1 MFICLIADNA
11 KKEGFGKN
19 NIVDYLKHQKHL
31 RHVEAA
37 EAALAEAMKEGGGE
51 LFLSNIVLHGPPGA
65 GKSSLKRIIIGQP
78 PLPKH
83 EQNATNILEKSV
95 RAVCI
100 DRVTASTTA
109 SGLFEVVDNEQII
122 ERLAGEVEALR
133 EGKVDKPISSLPSQ
147 CSFVDTPRP
156 VPIAEIPSISVSS
169 VNPATSEGEVP
180 SKDIPSVLT
189 SAEESIKK
197 KLVDAKTSSKMFN
210 SHWHHYVD
218 SGGQPQFLDVLPLL
232 YRSPSHFILVM
243 RMTEGL
249 DDRPKVRFYNQGDD
263 VYELPDHLVLTNRE
277 MIVRTCQIAQSIAK
291 ATNGKFVP
299 RVFVIGTH
307 KDKLGFLSRFWYR
320 CIEKLNEELA
330 PIYELYSDVMICKSP
345 EEFIFSI
352 NAMSKGKERQQYT
365 EEIQQHIQS
374 ATEDCGKA
382 VHVPLKWLTLHLEI
396 DKGEGV
402 VRMSECYEVG
412 RKLGM
417 REDRVHLALE
427 FLNQAA
433 LILYYP
439 KDVPDLVLTKMDPFT
454 VRLSR
459 LIKASFIP
467 PDNGPAKESIELRKK
482 GVFKKGFLKR
492 VFKGIE
498 DHLISD
504 EDFLKLLESL
514 KVAVHIGGDEY
525 FLPSA
530 LSLEPPTEGS
540 YFKNGPIPLA
550 LLWGDL
556 ILPHGFFLTVAVEL
570 LQKSRSR
577 DSYEFELRTDKP
589 QWRGEIQVSEVEGKI
604 PGVMKLGDMKRWIQV
619 SYSSASPFCPLVHQ
633 LVDSATQRAIKRF
646 YHTGIGSPTIGYV
659 CSLCEE
665 KDHYCYLS
673 ADQLF
678 VTCSKDKD
686 KTGQVTADI
695 SCWTQGT

>member
-1 MFICLIADNA
+1 M
-11 KKEGFGKN
+11 
-19 NIVDYLKHQKHL
+19 
-31 RHVEAA
+31 EAA

-51 LFLSNIVLHGPPGA
+51 LFLSNIILHGPPGA

-83 EQNATNILEKSV
+83 KQNATNILEKSV

-109 SGLFEVVDNEQII
+109 SGLFEVADNEQII
-122 ERLAGEVEALR
+122 EMLAGEVEALR
-133 EGKVDKPISSLPSQ
+133 EGKVDKPISIVPSQ
-147 CSFVDTPRP
+147 SSYVDTP
-156 VPIAEIPSISVSS
+156 VLIAEIPTIP
-169 VNPATSEGEVP
+169 VNLSTSEESGEVP
-180 SKDIPSVLT
+180 SKDIPSLLT
-189 SAEESIKK
+189 TAEESIKK
-197 KLVDAKTSSKMFN
+197 KLMDAKTSYKMFN
-210 SHWHHYVD
+210 SHWHHYID

-232 YRSPSHFILVM
+232 YRSPSHFIVVM
-243 RMTEGL
+243 RMTERL

-277 MIVRTCQIAQSIAK
+277 MIVRTCQIAHSIAK
-291 ATNGKFVP
+291 ATSGEFVP

-307 KDKLGFLSRFWYR
+307 KDKLGFWSSTQNH
-320 CIEKLNEELA
+320 CIQKLNKELA
-330 PIYELYSDVMICKSP
+330 PIYELYSDVLIQKSP
-345 EEFIFSI
+345 EEFIFPI
-352 NAMSKGKERQQYT
+352 NAMSKGKERRQYT

-374 ATEDCGKA
+374 ATEKCGKA
-382 VHVPLKWLTLHLEI
+382 VDVPLKWLTLHLEI

-417 REDRVHLALE
+417 REDRVDLALE

-454 VRLSR
+454 GRLSR
-459 LIKASFIP
+459 LIKSSFIS

-482 GVFKKGFLKR
+482 GVFKKEFLKR

-504 EDFLKLLESL
+504 EEFLKLLESL

-540 YFKNGPIPLA
+540 SFENGPVPLA

-570 LQKSRSR
+570 LQKSRGR
-577 DSYEFELRTDKP
+577 DSYEFELRKDKP
-589 QWRGEIQVSEVEGKI
+589 QWRGEIQMSEVEGKI
-604 PGVMKLGDMKRWIQV
+604 PGVVKLGDRKRWIQV
-619 SYSSASPFCPLVHQ
+619 SYSSASTYCPLVHQ
-633 LVDSATQRAIKRF
+633 LVHSATQRAVERF
-646 YHTGIGSPTIGYV
+646 HHTGIGSPTIGYI
-659 CSLCEE
+659 CPLCEE

-678 VTCSKDKD
+678 VTCSKDKEN
-686 KTGQVTADI
+686 TCQVTAGM

>member
-1 MFICLIADNA
+1 
-11 KKEGFGKN
+11 
-19 NIVDYLKHQKHL
+19 
-31 RHVEAA
+31 
-37 EAALAEAMKEGGGE
+37 MKEGGGE
-51 LFLSNIVLHGPPGA
+51 LFLSNIILHGPPGA
-65 GKSSLKRIIIGQP
+65 GKSSVKRIIIGQP

-83 EQNATNILEKSV
+83 KQNATDILEKSV

-109 SGLFEVVDNEQII
+109 SGLFEVVDNEEII
-122 ERLAGEVEALR
+122 DRLAGEVEVLR
-133 EGKVDKPISSLPSQ
+133 EERLDKPIFNVPSQ
-147 CSFVDTPRP
+147 SSFVDTP
-156 VPIAEIPSISVSS
+156 VSVTVSSAISISS
-169 VNPATSEGEVP
+169 VNPTTSEGEVP
-180 SKDIPSVLT
+180 SKDIPLVLT
-189 SAEESIKK
+189 ATEESIKK
-197 KLVDAKTSSKMFN
+197 KLMDAKTSSKMFN

-232 YRSPSHFILVM
+232 YRSPSHFIVVI

-263 VYELPDHLVLTNRE
+263 VYKLPDNLVLTNRE

-291 ATNGKFVP
+291 ATSGKFIP
-299 RVFVIGTH
+299 RVFVMGTH
-307 KDKLGFLSRFWYR
+307 KDKLGFLSRTQNR
-320 CIEKLNEELA
+320 RIRKVNEALA
-330 PIYELYSDVMICKSP
+330 PIYKLYRDVIICKSP
-345 EEFIFSI
+345 EEFMFPI

-365 EEIQQHIQS
+365 EEIQQHIRS
-374 ATEDCGKA
+374 ATEKCGKA
-382 VHVPLKWLTLHLEI
+382 VDVPLKWLTLHLEI

-454 VRLSR
+454 RRLSC

-467 PDNGPAKESIELRKK
+467 PDNGPADESIELREK
-482 GVFKKGFLKR
+482 GVFNKEFLRR
-492 VFKGIE
+492 VFQSIE

-504 EDFLKLLESL
+504 EEFLKLLESL
-514 KVAVHIGGDEY
+514 KVAVHIWGDEY

-530 LSLEPPTEGS
+530 LSLDPSTEGS
-540 YFKNGPIPLA
+540 SFENGPVPLV

-577 DSYEFELRTDKP
+577 DSYEFQLRTDKP
-589 QWRGEIQVSEVEGKI
+589 QWRGGIQVSEVKRKI
-604 PGVMKLGDMKRWIQV
+604 PGVVKLGDRKRWIQV
-619 SYSSASPFCPLVHQ
+619 SYSSASTYCPLVHQ
-633 LVDSATQRAIKRF
+633 LVHSATQRAVERF
-646 YHTGIGSPTIGYV
+646 HHTGIGSPTIGYA
-659 CSLCEE
+659 CPLCKE

-678 VTCSKDKD
+678 VTCSKDD
-686 KTGQVTADI
+686 SKTGPVTADM

>member
-1 MFICLIADNA
+1 M
-11 KKEGFGKN
+11 
-19 NIVDYLKHQKHL
+19 
-31 RHVEAA
+31 EAV
-37 EAALAEAMKEGGGE
+37 EAALAEALKEGKGE

-83 EQNATNILEKSV
+83 KQNATDILEKSV

-100 DRVTASTTA
+100 DRVTASTTS
-109 SGLFEVVDNEQII
+109 SGLFEVVDNEEII
-122 ERLAGEVEALR
+122 ERLAGEVETLR
-133 EGKVDKPISSLPSQ
+133 EGKVDKPSQ
-147 CSFVDTPRP
+147 SSFVDTP
-156 VPIAEIPSISVSS
+156 VLIAEIPSISVSL

-189 SAEESIKK
+189 SAEKSIKK
-197 KLVDAKTSSKMFN
+197 KLMDAKTSSKMFN

-232 YRSPSHFILVM
+232 YHSPSHFIVVM

-249 DDRPKVRFYNQGDD
+249 DDKPKVRFYNQGDD

-291 ATNGKFVP
+291 ATGGKFVP
-299 RVFVIGTH
+299 RVFVMGTH
-307 KDKLGFLSRFWYR
+307 KDKLGFLSRTRNR

-330 PIYELYSDVMICKSP
+330 QIYQLYSDVMICKSP
-345 EEFIFSI
+345 EELIFPI
-352 NAMSKGKERQQYT
+352 NAMSKGKERRQYT
-365 EEIQQHIQS
+365 EEIQQHIRS
-374 ATEDCGKA
+374 ATEKCCKA

-417 REDRVHLALE
+417 TKDRVHLALE

-439 KDVPDLVLTKMDPFT
+439 KEVPDLVLTKVDPFT
-454 VRLSR
+454 GRLSC

-467 PDNGPAKESIELRKK
+467 PDNGPAKESIEMREK
-482 GVFKKGFLKR
+482 GVFKKGFLR
-492 VFKGIE
+492 SLFKGIE
-498 DHLISD
+498 DNLISD
-504 EDFLKLLESL
+504 EEFLKLLESL
-514 KVAVHIGGDEY
+514 KVAVHIGRDEY

-530 LSLEPPTEGS
+530 LSLEPPTERS
-540 YFKNGPIPLA
+540 SFENGPVPLA
-550 LLWGDL
+550 LSWGDL

-570 LQKSRSR
+570 LQKSRGR

-589 QWRGEIQVSEVEGKI
+589 QWRGEIQVSEVDGKI
-604 PGVMKLGDMKRWIQV
+604 PGVVKLRDKKRWIQV
-619 SYSSASPFCPLVHQ
+619 SYSSTSDITYCSLIHR
-633 LVDSATQRAIKRF
+633 LVDSATQRAVERF
-646 YHTGIGSPTIGYV
+646 HHTGIGSPTIGYV
-659 CSLCEE
+659 CPLCKE

-673 ADQLF
+673 ADQHH

-686 KTGQVTADI
+686 KTGRVTADM

>member
-1 MFICLIADNA
+1 M
-11 KKEGFGKN
+11 
-19 NIVDYLKHQKHL
+19 
-31 RHVEAA
+31 R
-37 EAALAEAMKEGGGE
+37 EGGGE
-51 LFLSNIVLHGPPGA
+51 LFLSNIILHGPPGA

-83 EQNATNILEKSV
+83 KQNATDILEKSV

-100 DRVTASTTA
+100 DRVTASETA

-122 ERLAGEVEALR
+122 ERLAGDVEVLH
-133 EGKVDKPISSLPSQ
+133 EGKVDKPISNVPSQ
-147 CSFVDTPRP
+147 SSFVDTP
-156 VPIAEIPSISVSS
+156 VSVTVSSAISTSS
-169 VNPATSEGEVP
+169 VNPTNSEGEVP

-189 SAEESIKK
+189 ATEESIKK
-197 KLVDAKTSSKMFN
+197 KLTMDAKRSSKMFN

-232 YRSPSHFILVM
+232 YRSPSHFIVVM

-263 VYELPDHLVLTNRE
+263 VYKLPDNLVLTNRE
-277 MIVRTCQIAQSIAK
+277 MIDRTCQIAQSIAK
-291 ATNGKFVP
+291 ATSGKFVP
-299 RVFVIGTH
+299 RVFVMGTH
-307 KDKLGFLSRFWYR
+307 KDKLGFLSRTQNGR
-320 CIEKLNEELA
+320 IRKLNEELA
-330 PIYELYSDVMICKSP
+330 PIYKLYSDVMICKSP
-345 EEFIFSI
+345 EEFIFPI
-352 NAMSKGKERQQYT
+352 NAMSKGKERRQYT

-374 ATEDCGKA
+374 ATEKCGKA
-382 VHVPLKWLTLHLEI
+382 VDVPLKWLTLHLEI

-417 REDRVHLALE
+417 REDMVHLALE

-439 KDVPDLVLTKMDPFT
+439 NDVPDLVLTKMDPFT
-454 VRLSR
+454 GRLSR

-467 PDNGPAKESIELRKK
+467 PDNGPTKESNELREK
-482 GVFKKGFLKR
+482 GVFNKEFLKK
-492 VFKGIE
+492 VFQSIE

-504 EDFLKLLESL
+504 EEFLKLLESL
-514 KVAVHIGGDEY
+514 KVAVHIGRDEY

-530 LSLEPPTEGS
+530 LSLEPPTEAS
-540 YFKNGPIPLA
+540 SFENGPFPLA

-570 LQKSRSR
+570 LQKSRGG

-604 PGVMKLGDMKRWIQV
+604 PGVVKLGDRKRWIQV
-619 SYSSASPFCPLVHQ
+619 SYSSASTYCPLVHQ
-633 LVDSATQRAIKRF
+633 LVHSATQRAVERF
-646 YHTGIGSPTIGYV
+646 HHTGIGSPTIGYV
-659 CSLCEE
+659 CPLCKE

-686 KTGQVTADI
+686 KTGRVTADM
-695 SCWTQGT
+695 SCWIQGT

>member
-11 KKEGFGKN
+11 EKEGFGRD

-31 RHVEAA
+31 RQAA

-83 EQNATNILEKSV
+83 KQNATDILEKSV

-100 DRVTASTTA
+100 DRVTAS
-109 SGLFEVVDNEQII
+109 GLFEVVDKEQII
-122 ERLAGEVEALR
+122 ERLAGEVETLR
-133 EGKVDKPISSLPSQ
+133 EGKVHKPISNVPSQ
-147 CSFVDTPRP
+147 SSFVDTP
-156 VPIAEIPSISVSS
+156 VLITEIPNIPVSS
-169 VNPATSEGEVP
+169 VNPATSECEVT

-189 SAEESIKK
+189 AAEESIKK
-197 KLVDAKTSSKMFN
+197 KLMDAKTSSKIFN

-232 YRSPSHFILVM
+232 YRSPSHFIVVM

-291 ATNGKFVP
+291 ATRGKFVP
-299 RVFVIGTH
+299 RVFVMGTH
-307 KDKLGFLSRFWYR
+307 KDKLGFLSRTR
-320 CIEKLNEELA
+320 NHCIERLNEELS
-330 PIYELYSDVMICKSP
+330 PIYKLYSNVLIQKSP
-345 EEFIFSI
+345 EELIFPI
-352 NAMSKGKERQQYT
+352 NAMSKGKKRQQYT
-365 EEIQQHIQS
+365 EEIQQHIRS
-374 ATEDCGKA
+374 ATEKCGKA

-417 REDRVHLALE
+417 REDRVCLALE

-454 VRLSR
+454 GRLSR

-467 PDNGPAKESIELRKK
+467 PDNGPAKESIELREK
-482 GVFKKGFLKR
+482 GVFKKEFLKR

-504 EDFLKLLESL
+504 EEFLRLLESL

-540 YFKNGPIPLA
+540 SFENGPVPLA

-570 LQKSRSR
+570 LQKSRGG
-577 DSYEFELRTDKP
+577 DSYQFELRTDKL
-589 QWRGEIQVSEVEGKI
+589 QWRGEIQVSEVDGKI
-604 PGVMKLGDMKRWIQV
+604 PGVVKLGDRKSWIQV
-619 SYSSASPFCPLVHQ
+619 SYSSTSDITYCSLVHQ
-633 LVDSATQRAIKRF
+633 LVDSATQRAVERF
-646 YHTGIGSPTIGYV
+646 HHTGIRSPKIGYV
-659 CSLCEE
+659 CPLCKE

-673 ADQLF
+673 ADRRS
-678 VTCSKDKD
+678 VTCLKDKD
-686 KTGQVTADI
+686 KTGRVTTDMA
-695 SCWTQGT
+695 CWTQGT

>member
-1 MFICLIADNA
+1 M
-11 KKEGFGKN
+11 
-19 NIVDYLKHQKHL
+19 
-31 RHVEAA
+31 EAA
-37 EAALAEAMKEGGGE
+37 EAALTEAMKEGGGE

-83 EQNATNILEKSV
+83 KQNATDILEKSV

-109 SGLFEVVDNEQII
+109 SGLFEVVDNEKII

-133 EGKVDKPISSLPSQ
+133 EGKVDKPISSVPSQ
-147 CSFVDTPRP
+147 SSFVNTP
-156 VPIAEIPSISVSS
+156 VLIAEIPTISVSS
-169 VNPATSEGEVP
+169 VNPATSEGGLL

-197 KLVDAKTSSKMFN
+197 KLVDAKTSFKIFD
-210 SHWHHYVD
+210 SHWHHYID

-232 YRSPSHFILVM
+232 YRSPSHFIVVI

-249 DDRPKVRFYNQGDD
+249 DDRPKVRFYNQGND

-277 MIVRTCQIAQSIAK
+277 MIVRICQIAQSIAK
-291 ATNGKFVP
+291 VTCEKFIP
-299 RVFVIGTH
+299 RVFVMGTH
-307 KDKLGFLSRFWYR
+307 KDKLGFWSRTRNR
-320 CIEKLNEELA
+320 CVQKLNQELT
-330 PIYELYSDVMICKSP
+330 PIYELYNDVLIQKSP
-345 EEFIFSI
+345 KEFIFPI

-374 ATEDCGKA
+374 ATEKCGKA
-382 VHVPLKWLTLHLEI
+382 IHVPLKWLTLHLEI

-417 REDRVHLALE
+417 REDKVDLALE

-433 LILYYP
+433 LIMHYP

-454 VRLSR
+454 SRLSC
-459 LIKASFIP
+459 LIKASFIS
-467 PDNGPAKESIELRKK
+467 PDKGPVKESIELRKK
-482 GVFKKGFLKR
+482 GVFKKVFLKR
-492 VFKGIE
+492 VFENIE
-498 DHLISD
+498 DSLISD
-504 EDFLKLLESL
+504 EEFLKLLKSL

-530 LSLEPPTEGS
+530 LSLELPTEGS
-540 YFKNGPIPLA
+540 SFENGPIPLA

-570 LQKSRSR
+570 LQKSRGG
-577 DSYEFELRTDKP
+577 DSYEFQLRTDKP
-589 QWRGEIQVSEVEGKI
+589 QWRGEIQVSEIKRKI
-604 PGVMKLGDMKRWIQV
+604 PGVVKLGDRKKWIQV
-619 SYSSASPFCPLVHQ
+619 SYSSASTYCPLVYQ
-633 LVDSATQRAIKRF
+633 LVDSATQRAVERF
-646 YHTGIGSPTIGYV
+646 HHTGIGSPTIGYV
-659 CSLCEE
+659 CPLCEE
-665 KDHYCYLS
+665 KDHYCHLS

-678 VTCSKDKD
+678 VTCSKDD
-686 KTGQVTADI
+686 NNTGPATADM

>member
-1 MFICLIADNA
+1 MKFLSTCSIADNA
-11 KKEGFGKN
+11 KKEGFGRKR
-19 NIVDYLKHQKHL
+19 IVNYLKHQKHL
-31 RHVEAA
+31 RQAA

-51 LFLSNIVLHGPPGA
+51 LFLSNIILHGPPGA

-83 EQNATNILEKSV
+83 KQNATNILEKSV

-122 ERLAGEVEALR
+122 ERLAGEVETLR
-133 EGKVDKPISSLPSQ
+133 EERVDKPISSVPSQ
-147 CSFVDTPRP
+147 SSFVDNP
-156 VPIAEIPSISVSS
+156 VLIAEIPTISVSS
-169 VNPATSEGEVP
+169 VNPSKSEDEVP

-197 KLVDAKTSSKMFN
+197 KLVDAKISSKMFN

-232 YRSPSHFILVM
+232 YRSPSHFIVVM

-299 RVFVIGTH
+299 RVFVMGTH
-307 KDKLGFLSRFWYR
+307 KDKLGFWSSTKNY

-330 PIYELYSDVMICKSP
+330 PIYKLYSDVMICKSP
-345 EEFIFSI
+345 EEFIFPI
-352 NAMSKGKERQQYT
+352 NAMSKGKERRQYT
-365 EEIQQHIQS
+365 EEIQQHIRS
-374 ATEDCGKA
+374 ATEKCGKA
-382 VHVPLKWLTLHLEI
+382 IHVPLKWLTLHLEI
-396 DKGEGV
+396 DNGEGV

-427 FLNQAA
+427 FLNRAA

-454 VRLSR
+454 GRLSC

-467 PDNGPAKESIELRKK
+467 PDNGPAKESIELREK
-482 GVFKKGFLKR
+482 GVFKKEFLKK

-504 EDFLKLLESL
+504 EEFLKLLESL

-540 YFKNGPIPLA
+540 SFENGPVPLA

-577 DSYEFELRTDKP
+577 DSYEFQLRTDKP
-589 QWRGEIQVSEVEGKI
+589 QWRGEIQVSEVKRKI
-604 PGVMKLGDMKRWIQV
+604 PGVVKLGDRQRWIQV
-619 SYSSASPFCPLVHQ
+619 SYSSAITYCPLVYQ
-633 LVDSATQRAIKRF
+633 LIHSATQRAVERF
-646 YHTGIGSPTIGYV
+646 HHTGIGSPTIGYV
-659 CSLCEE
+659 CPLCKE

-678 VTCSKDKD
+678 VTCSKDD
-686 KTGQVTADI
+686 SKTGPVTADM

>member
-1 MFICLIADNA
+1 MFICLNADNA
-11 KKEGFGKN
+11 EKEGFGTD

-37 EAALAEAMKEGGGE
+37 LVEAMKEGGGE

-78 PLPKH
+78 PLPKYK
-83 EQNATNILEKSV
+83 QNATNILEKSV

-100 DRVTASTTA
+100 NRVTASSTA
-109 SGLFEVVDNEQII
+109 SGMFEVVDNEKII
-122 ERLAGEVEALR
+122 ERLAGEVERLR
-133 EGKVDKPISSLPSQ
+133 EERVNKPTTSLPSQ
-147 CSFVDTPRP
+147 SSFVDNP
-156 VPIAEIPSISVSS
+156 VLIAEIPTISVSS
-169 VNPATSEGEVP
+169 VNPATSESEVP

-210 SHWHHYVD
+210 SHWHHYID

-232 YRSPSHFILVM
+232 YRSPSHFIVVM

-249 DDRPKVRFYNQGDD
+249 DNRPKVRFYNQGDD

-291 ATNGKFVP
+291 ATSGKFVP
-299 RVFVIGTH
+299 KVFVMGTH
-307 KDKLGFLSRFWYR
+307 KDKLGFLSRTR
-320 CIEKLNEELA
+320 NHCIEKLNGELA
-330 PIYELYSDVMICKSP
+330 PIYKFYSNVLIQKSP
-345 EEFIFSI
+345 EELIFPI
-352 NAMSKGKERQQYT
+352 NAMSKGKERQQHI
-365 EEIQQHIQS
+365 EEIQQHIRS
-374 ATEDCGKA
+374 ATEKCCNA

-417 REDRVHLALE
+417 GEDMVHLALE

-439 KDVPDLVLTKMDPFT
+439 VDVPDLVLTKMDPFT
-454 VRLSR
+454 GRLSC

-467 PDNGPAKESIELRKK
+467 PDNGPAKESIELREK
-482 GVFKKGFLKR
+482 GVFKKGFLRR

-498 DHLISD
+498 DCLISD
-504 EDFLKLLESL
+504 EEFLKLLESL
-514 KVAVHIGGDEY
+514 KVAVHIGGDKY
-525 FLPSA
+525 FIPSA
-530 LSLEPPTEGS
+530 LSLGPPIEGS
-540 YFKNGPIPLA
+540 SFENGPVPLA

-604 PGVMKLGDMKRWIQV
+604 PGVVKLGDRKRWIQV
-619 SYSSASPFCPLVHQ
+619 SYSSASTYCPLVHQ
-633 LVDSATQRAIKRF
+633 LVDSATQRAVKRF
-646 YHTGIGSPTIGYV
+646 YHTGIRSPTIGYV
-659 CSLCEE
+659 CPLCAE

-673 ADQLF
+673 SDQLF

-686 KTGQVTADI
+686 KTSRVTADM

>member
-1 MFICLIADNA
+1 
-11 KKEGFGKN
+11 
-19 NIVDYLKHQKHL
+19 
-31 RHVEAA
+31 
-37 EAALAEAMKEGGGE
+37 MKEGGGE
-51 LFLSNIVLHGPPGA
+51 LFLSNIILHGPPGA

-83 EQNATNILEKSV
+83 KQNATDILEKSV

-133 EGKVDKPISSLPSQ
+133 EGKVDKPISIVPSQ
-147 CSFVDTPRP
+147 SSFVDTP
-156 VPIAEIPSISVSS
+156 VLVADIPCNSASS
-169 VNPATSEGEVP
+169 VNPTNSEGEVP

-189 SAEESIKK
+189 AAEESIKK
-197 KLVDAKTSSKMFN
+197 KLMDAKTSSKMFN

-232 YRSPSHFILVM
+232 YGSPSHFIVVM

-249 DDRPKVRFYNQGDD
+249 DDRPKVRFYKQGDD

-291 ATNGKFVP
+291 ATSGEFVP

-307 KDKLGFLSRFWYR
+307 KDKLGSLSFFWYHR
-320 CIEKLNEELA
+320 KLNKELS
-330 PIYELYSDVMICKSP
+330 PIYKLYSDVLIQKSP
-345 EEFIFSI
+345 EKFIFPI
-352 NAMSKGKERQQYT
+352 NAMSKGEERRQYT
-365 EEIQQHIQS
+365 EEIQQHIRS
-374 ATEDCGKA
+374 ATKKCGKA
-382 VHVPLKWLTLHLEI
+382 VDVPLKWLTLHLEI

-417 REDRVHLALE
+417 REERVRLALE

-439 KDVPDLVLTKMDPFT
+439 KDVPDLVLTKLDPFT
-454 VRLSR
+454 GRLSR
-459 LIKASFIP
+459 LIKASFIS
-467 PDNGPAKESIELRKK
+467 PDNGPAKESIELREK

-492 VFKGIE
+492 VFESIE

-504 EDFLKLLESL
+504 EEFLKLLESL

-540 YFKNGPIPLA
+540 SFENGPVPLA

-556 ILPHGFFLTVAVEL
+556 ILPHGFFLTVVVEL
-570 LQKSRSR
+570 LQKSRSG
-577 DSYEFELRTDKP
+577 DSYEFELRTDRP
-589 QWRGEIQVSEVEGKI
+589 QWRGEIQMSEVEGKI
-604 PGVMKLGDMKRWIQV
+604 PGVVKLGDKKRWIQV
-619 SYSSASPFCPLVHQ
+619 SYSSASTYCPLVHQ
-633 LVDSATQRAIKRF
+633 LVHSATQRAVERF
-646 YHTGIGSPTIGYV
+646 HHTGIGSPKIGYI
-659 CSLCEE
+659 CPLCKE

-686 KTGQVTADI
+686 KTGRVTADM

>member
-1 MFICLIADNA
+1 M
-11 KKEGFGKN
+11 
-19 NIVDYLKHQKHL
+19 KHQKHL
-31 RHVEAA
+31 RQA

-83 EQNATNILEKSV
+83 KQNATDILEKSV

-122 ERLAGEVEALR
+122 ERLAGEVETLR
-133 EGKVDKPISSLPSQ
+133 EGKVDKPPISSVPSQ
-147 CSFVDTPRP
+147 SSFVDTP
-156 VPIAEIPSISVSS
+156 VLIAEIPTIPVSS
-169 VNPATSEGEVP
+169 VNPATSECEVP

-232 YRSPSHFILVM
+232 YRSPSHFIVVM

-291 ATNGKFVP
+291 ATSGKFVP
-299 RVFVIGTH
+299 RVFVMGTH
-307 KDKLGFLSRFWYR
+307 KDKLGFLTRTR
-320 CIEKLNEELA
+320 NRHIEKLNEELA
-330 PIYELYSDVMICKSP
+330 PIYKLYSDVMICKSP
-345 EEFIFSI
+345 EEFIFPI
-352 NAMSKGKERQQYT
+352 NAMSKGKERRQCT
-365 EEIQQHIQS
+365 EEIQQHIRS
-374 ATEDCGKA
+374 ATEKFGKA

-454 VRLSR
+454 GRLSL

-467 PDNGPAKESIELRKK
+467 PDNGPAKESIELREK
-482 GVFKKGFLKR
+482 GVFKKEFLKG

-504 EDFLKLLESL
+504 EEFLKLLESL

-530 LSLEPPTEGS
+530 LSLEPPTEES
-540 YFKNGPIPLA
+540 FFENGPVPLA

-570 LQKSRSR
+570 LQKSRGG

-589 QWRGEIQVSEVEGKI
+589 QWRGEIQVSEVDGKI
-604 PGVMKLGDMKRWIQV
+604 PGVVKLGDRKRWIQV
-619 SYSSASPFCPLVHQ
+619 SCSSVSDITYCSLVHQ
-633 LVDSATQRAIKRF
+633 LVHNATQRAIERF
-646 YHTGIGSPTIGYV
+646 HHTGIGSSTIGYV
-659 CSLCEE
+659 CPLCEE

-673 ADQLF
+673 DNQRS
-678 VTCSKDKD
+678 VTCLKNKD
-686 KTGQVTADI
+686 KTGRVTADM

>member
-1 MFICLIADNA
+1 M
-11 KKEGFGKN
+11 
-19 NIVDYLKHQKHL
+19 
-31 RHVEAA
+31 R
-37 EAALAEAMKEGGGE
+37 EGGGE
-51 LFLSNIVLHGPPGA
+51 LFLSNIILHGPPGA
-65 GKSSLKRIIIGQP
+65 GKSSLKRIILGQP

-83 EQNATNILEKSV
+83 KQNATDILEKSV

-109 SGLFEVVDNEQII
+109 SGLFEVVDNEKII
-122 ERLAGEVEALR
+122 ERLAGDVEVLH
-133 EGKVDKPISSLPSQ
+133 EGKVDKPISSVPSQ
-147 CSFVDTPRP
+147 SSLVDTP
-156 VPIAEIPSISVSS
+156 VSVTVSSAISTSS
-169 VNPATSEGEVP
+169 VNPTNSECEVP

-189 SAEESIKK
+189 ATEESIKK
-197 KLVDAKTSSKMFN
+197 KLIVDAKISSKMFN

-232 YRSPSHFILVM
+232 YRSPSHFIVVM

-249 DDRPKVRFYNQGDD
+249 DNRPKVRFYNQGDD
-263 VYELPDHLVLTNRE
+263 VYKLPDNLVLTNRE

-291 ATNGKFVP
+291 STSGKFVP
-299 RVFVIGTH
+299 RVFVMGTH
-307 KDKLGFLSRFWYR
+307 KDKLGFWSRR
-320 CIEKLNEELA
+320 IRKMNKELA
-330 PIYELYSDVMICKSP
+330 PIHKLYSDVMICKSP
-345 EEFIFSI
+345 EEFIFPI
-352 NAMSKGKERQQYT
+352 NAMSMGEERWQYT
-365 EEIQQHIQS
+365 EEIQEHIRL
-374 ATEDCGKA
+374 ATEKCCKA
-382 VHVPLKWLTLHLEI
+382 VDVPLKWLTLHLEI

-417 REDRVHLALE
+417 REDRVHLALD

-439 KDVPDLVLTKMDPFT
+439 NDVPDLVLTKMDPFT
-454 VRLSR
+454 SRLSL
-459 LIKASFIP
+459 LIKASFIS
-467 PDNGPAKESIELRKK
+467 PDGPKKGSIELREK
-482 GVFKKGFLKR
+482 GVFNKEFLKR

-504 EDFLKLLESL
+504 EEFLKLLESL

-530 LSLEPPTEGS
+530 LSLECPKKVSSFE
-540 YFKNGPIPLA
+540 NGPVPLA

-556 ILPHGFFLTVAVEL
+556 ILPHGLFLTVAVEL
-570 LQKSRSR
+570 LQKSRGG

-604 PGVMKLGDMKRWIQV
+604 PGVVKLGDRKRWIQV
-619 SYSSASPFCPLVHQ
+619 SYSSASTFCPLVHQ
-633 LVDSATQRAIKRF
+633 LVQSATQRAVERF
-646 YHTGIGSPTIGYV
+646 HHTGIGSPTIGYV
-659 CSLCEE
+659 CLLCKE

-673 ADQLF
+673 TDQLF

-686 KTGQVTADI
+686 KIGRVTADM

>member
-1 MFICLIADNA
+1 M
-11 KKEGFGKN
+11 
-19 NIVDYLKHQKHL
+19 
-31 RHVEAA
+31 EAA

-51 LFLSNIVLHGPPGA
+51 LFLSNIILHGPPGA

-83 EQNATNILEKSV
+83 KQNATNILEKSV

-109 SGLFEVVDNEQII
+109 SGLFEVADNEQII
-122 ERLAGEVEALR
+122 EMLAGEVEALR
-133 EGKVDKPISSLPSQ
+133 EGKVDKPISSVPPQS
-147 CSFVDTPRP
+147 SFVDTP
-156 VPIAEIPSISVSS
+156 VLIAEIPTIP
-169 VNPATSEGEVP
+169 VNLSTSEESGEVP
-180 SKDIPSVLT
+180 FKDIPSLLT
-189 SAEESIKK
+189 TAEESIKK
-197 KLVDAKTSSKMFN
+197 KLVDAKTSYEMFN
-210 SHWHHYVD
+210 SHWHHYID

-232 YRSPSHFILVM
+232 YRSPSHFIVVM
-243 RMTEGL
+243 RMTERL

-277 MIVRTCQIAQSIAK
+277 MIVRTCQIAHSIAK
-291 ATNGKFVP
+291 ATSGEFVP

-307 KDKLGFLSRFWYR
+307 KDKLGFWSSTQNH
-320 CIEKLNEELA
+320 CIQKLNKELA
-330 PIYELYSDVMICKSP
+330 PIYELYSDVLIQKSP
-345 EEFIFSI
+345 EEFIFPI
-352 NAMSKGKERQQYT
+352 NAMSKGKERRQYT

-374 ATEDCGKA
+374 ATEKCGKA
-382 VHVPLKWLTLHLEI
+382 VDVPLKWLTLHLEI

-417 REDRVHLALE
+417 REDRVDLALE

-454 VRLSR
+454 GRLSR
-459 LIKASFIP
+459 LIKSSFIS

-482 GVFKKGFLKR
+482 GVFKKEFLKR

-504 EDFLKLLESL
+504 EEFLKLLESL

-540 YFKNGPIPLA
+540 SFENGPVPLA

-570 LQKSRSR
+570 LQKSRGG
-577 DSYEFELRTDKP
+577 DSYEFELRKDKP
-589 QWRGEIQVSEVEGKI
+589 QWRGEIQMSEVEGKI
-604 PGVMKLGDMKRWIQV
+604 PGVVKLGDRKRWIQV
-619 SYSSASPFCPLVHQ
+619 SYSSASTYCPLVHQ
-633 LVDSATQRAIKRF
+633 LVHSATQRAVERF
-646 YHTGIGSPTIGYV
+646 HHTGIGSPTIGYI
-659 CSLCEE
+659 CPLCEE

-678 VTCSKDKD
+678 VTCSKDKEN
-686 KTGQVTADI
+686 TCQVTAGM

>member
-1 MFICLIADNA
+1 
-11 KKEGFGKN
+11 
-19 NIVDYLKHQKHL
+19 
-31 RHVEAA
+31 
-37 EAALAEAMKEGGGE
+37 MKEGGGE
-51 LFLSNIVLHGPPGA
+51 LFLSNIILHGPPGA

-78 PLPKH
+78 PLPKRM
-83 EQNATNILEKSV
+83 QNATNILEKSV

-100 DRVTASTTA
+100 DRVTASETA
-109 SGLFEVVDNEQII
+109 SGLFEVADNEQIV
-122 ERLAGEVEALR
+122 ERLAGEVKVLH
-133 EGKVDKPISSLPSQ
+133 EGKVDKPISSVPSQ
-147 CSFVDTPRP
+147 SSFVDTP
-156 VPIAEIPSISVSS
+156 VSVTVSSAISISS
-169 VNPATSEGEVP
+169 VNPTNSEDEVP

-189 SAEESIKK
+189 ATEESIKK
-197 KLVDAKTSSKMFN
+197 KMMDAKTSSKMFN

-232 YRSPSHFILVM
+232 YRSPSHFIVVI

-263 VYELPDHLVLTNRE
+263 VYKLPDNLVLTNRE

-291 ATNGKFVP
+291 ATSGEFVP
-299 RVFVIGTH
+299 RVFVMGTH
-307 KDKLGFLSRFWYR
+307 KDELGFWSCTQNRR
-320 CIEKLNEELA
+320 IRKLNEELA
-330 PIYELYSDVMICKSP
+330 PIYKLYSDVMICKSP
-345 EEFIFSI
+345 EEFIFPI

-365 EEIQQHIQS
+365 EEIQKHIRS
-374 ATEDCGKA
+374 ATKKFVKPVD
-382 VHVPLKWLTLHLEI
+382 VPLKWLTLHLEI

-412 RKLGM
+412 KKLGM
-417 REDRVHLALE
+417 REDRVHFALE

-439 KDVPDLVLTKMDPFT
+439 NDVPDLVLTKMDPFT
-454 VRLSR
+454 SRLSL

-467 PDNGPAKESIELRKK
+467 PDNGPANESIELREK
-482 GVFKKGFLKR
+482 GVFNKEFLKR
-492 VFKGIE
+492 VFESIE

-504 EDFLKLLESL
+504 KEFLKLLESL

-540 YFKNGPIPLA
+540 SFENGPVPLA

-604 PGVMKLGDMKRWIQV
+604 PGVVKLGDRKKWIQV
-619 SYSSASPFCPLVHQ
+619 SYSGASTYCPLVHQ
-633 LVDSATQRAIKRF
+633 LVHSATQRAVERF
-646 YHTGIGSPTIGYV
+646 HHTGIVSPTIGYV
-659 CSLCEE
+659 CPLCEE

-678 VTCSKDKD
+678 VTCSKDKE
-686 KTGQVTADI
+686 KTGPVTAGM

>member
-1 MFICLIADNA
+1 M
-11 KKEGFGKN
+11 
-19 NIVDYLKHQKHL
+19 
-31 RHVEAA
+31 EAA

-51 LFLSNIVLHGPPGA
+51 LFLSNIILHGPPGA

-83 EQNATNILEKSV
+83 KQNATDILEKSV

-109 SGLFEVVDNEQII
+109 SGLFEVADNEQII
-122 ERLAGEVEALR
+122 EMLAGEVEALR
-133 EGKVDKPISSLPSQ
+133 EGKVDKPISIVPSQ
-147 CSFVDTPRP
+147 SSYVDTP
-156 VPIAEIPSISVSS
+156 VLIAEIPTIP
-169 VNPATSEGEVP
+169 VNLSTSEESGEVP
-180 SKDIPSVLT
+180 FKDIPSLLT
-189 SAEESIKK
+189 TAEESIKK
-197 KLVDAKTSSKMFN
+197 KLVDAKTSYKMFN
-210 SHWHHYVD
+210 SHWHHYID

-232 YRSPSHFILVM
+232 YRSPSHFIVVM
-243 RMTEGL
+243 RMTERL

-277 MIVRTCQIAQSIAK
+277 MIVRTCQIAHSIAK
-291 ATNGKFVP
+291 ATSGEFVP

-307 KDKLGFLSRFWYR
+307 KDKLGFWSSTQNH
-320 CIEKLNEELA
+320 CIQKLNKELA
-330 PIYELYSDVMICKSP
+330 PIYELYSDVLIQKSP
-345 EEFIFSI
+345 EEFIFPI
-352 NAMSKGKERQQYT
+352 NAMSKGKERRQYT

-374 ATEDCGKA
+374 ATEKCGKA
-382 VHVPLKWLTLHLEI
+382 VDVPLKWLTLHLEI

-417 REDRVHLALE
+417 REDRVDLALE

-454 VRLSR
+454 GRLSR
-459 LIKASFIP
+459 LIKSSFIS

-482 GVFKKGFLKR
+482 GVFKKEFLKR

-504 EDFLKLLESL
+504 EEFLKLLESL

-540 YFKNGPIPLA
+540 SFENGPVPLA

-570 LQKSRSR
+570 LQKSRGG
-577 DSYEFELRTDKP
+577 DSYEFELRKDKP
-589 QWRGEIQVSEVEGKI
+589 QWRGEIQMSEVEGKI
-604 PGVMKLGDMKRWIQV
+604 PGVVKLGDRKRWIQV
-619 SYSSASPFCPLVHQ
+619 SYSSASTYCPLVHQ
-633 LVDSATQRAIKRF
+633 LVHSATQRAVERF
-646 YHTGIGSPTIGYV
+646 HHTGIGSPTIGYI
-659 CSLCEE
+659 CPLCEE

-678 VTCSKDKD
+678 VTCSKDKEN
-686 KTGQVTADI
+686 TCQVTAGM

>member
-1 MFICLIADNA
+1 MHVYLFNA
-11 KKEGFGKN
+11 GNAEKEGFRRK
-19 NIVDYLKHQKHL
+19 NIVDYLKHQRHL
-31 RHVEAA
+31 RHAAEAA
-37 EAALAEAMKEGGGE
+37 ETALAEAMKEGGGE

-83 EQNATNILEKSV
+83 KQNATDILEKSV

-100 DRVTASTTA
+100 ERVTTA

-122 ERLAGEVEALR
+122 ERLAGEVETLH
-133 EGKVDKPISSLPSQ
+133 EVKISKPISSVPSQ
-147 CSFVDTPRP
+147 SSCLDTP
-156 VPIAEIPSISVSS
+156 VLKAEIPSISVSS
-169 VNPATSEGEVP
+169 LNLTTSEGEVP

-197 KLVDAKTSSKMFN
+197 KLMNAKTSSKMFN

-232 YRSPSHFILVM
+232 YRSPSHFIVVM

-263 VYELPDHLVLTNRE
+263 VYKLPNNLVLTNRE

-291 ATNGKFVP
+291 ATSGRFVP
-299 RVFVIGTH
+299 RVFVMGTH
-307 KDKLGFLSRFWYR
+307 KDKLGFLSCTRSC
-320 CIEKLNEELA
+320 CIQKLNEELS
-330 PIYELYSDVMICKSP
+330 PIYKLYSDVMICKSP
-345 EEFIFSI
+345 EELIFPI

-365 EEIQQHIQS
+365 EEIQQHIRS
-374 ATEDCGKA
+374 ATEKCGKA

-402 VRMSECYEVG
+402 VKMSECYEVG

-454 VRLSR
+454 GRLSL

-467 PDNGPAKESIELRKK
+467 PDNGPAKESIELRDK
-482 GVFKKGFLKR
+482 GVFKEGFLKR

-504 EDFLKLLESL
+504 EEFLKLLESL

-540 YFKNGPIPLA
+540 SFKNGPVPLA

-577 DSYEFELRTDKP
+577 DSYEFHLRTDKP

-604 PGVMKLGDMKRWIQV
+604 PGVVKLGDRKRWIQV
-619 SYSSASPFCPLVHQ
+619 SYSSASIFFPLVHQ
-633 LVDSATQRAIKRF
+633 LIDSATQRAVKRF
-646 YHTGIGSPTIGYV
+646 HHTGIGSPTIGYV

-665 KDHYCYLS
+665 KDHYCILS

-686 KTGQVTADI
+686 KIGRVTADM
-695 SCWTQGT
+695 SCWIQGT

>member
-1 MFICLIADNA
+1 MFICSIADNA
-11 KKEGFGKN
+11 KKEGFGRKR
-19 NIVDYLKHQKHL
+19 IVDYLKHQKHL
-31 RHVEAA
+31 RQAA

-51 LFLSNIVLHGPPGA
+51 LFLSNIILHGPPGA

-83 EQNATNILEKSV
+83 KQNATNILEKSV

-122 ERLAGEVEALR
+122 ERLAGEVETLR
-133 EGKVDKPISSLPSQ
+133 EERVDKPISSVPSQ
-147 CSFVDTPRP
+147 SSFVDNP
-156 VPIAEIPSISVSS
+156 VLIAEIPTISVSS
-169 VNPATSEGEVP
+169 VNPSTSEGEVP

-197 KLVDAKTSSKMFN
+197 KLVDAKISSKMFN

-232 YRSPSHFILVM
+232 YRSPSHFIVVM

-299 RVFVIGTH
+299 RVFVMGTH
-307 KDKLGFLSRFWYR
+307 KDKLGFWSSTKNY

-330 PIYELYSDVMICKSP
+330 PIYKLYSDVMIQKSP
-345 EEFIFSI
+345 EEFIFPI
-352 NAMSKGKERQQYT
+352 NAMSKGKERRQYT
-365 EEIQQHIQS
+365 EEIQQRIRS
-374 ATEDCGKA
+374 ATEKCGKA
-382 VHVPLKWLTLHLEI
+382 VDVPLKWLTLHLEI
-396 DKGEGV
+396 DNGEGV

-427 FLNQAA
+427 FLNRAA

-454 VRLSR
+454 GRLSR

-467 PDNGPAKESIELRKK
+467 PDNGPAKESIELREK
-482 GVFKKGFLKR
+482 GVFKKEFLKK

-504 EDFLKLLESL
+504 EEFLKLLESL

-540 YFKNGPIPLA
+540 SFENGPVPLA

-570 LQKSRSR
+570 LQKSRGG

-589 QWRGEIQVSEVEGKI
+589 QWRGEIQVSEVEKNI
-604 PGVMKLGDMKRWIQV
+604 PGVVKLGDRKRWIQV
-619 SYSSASPFCPLVHQ
+619 SYSSASTYCPLVYQ
-633 LVDSATQRAIKRF
+633 LVHSATQRAVERF
-646 YHTGIGSPTIGYV
+646 HHTGIGSPTIGYI
-659 CSLCEE
+659 CPLCEE

-673 ADQLF
+673 AGHLF
-678 VTCSKDKD
+678 VTCSKDNS
-686 KTGQVTADI
+686 KTGRVTTDM

>member
-1 MFICLIADNA
+1 MKCSFLCLIADNA
-11 KKEGFGKN
+11 EKEGFGRN
-19 NIVDYLKHQKHL
+19 NIVDFLKHQKH
-31 RHVEAA
+31 EAA

-51 LFLSNIVLHGPPGA
+51 LFLSNIILHGPPGA

-83 EQNATNILEKSV
+83 KQNATDILEKSV

-100 DRVTASTTA
+100 DRVTASETA

-122 ERLAGEVEALR
+122 ERLAGEVETLR
-133 EGKVDKPISSLPSQ
+133 EERVEKPISRVPSQ
-147 CSFVDTPRP
+147 SSFVDTP
-156 VPIAEIPSISVSS
+156 VSVSSAISVSS
-169 VNPATSEGEVP
+169 VNPATSEDEVP

-189 SAEESIKK
+189 SVEESIKK
-197 KLVDAKTSSKMFN
+197 KLVDAKISSKMFN

-232 YRSPSHFILVM
+232 YRSPSHFIVVI

-263 VYELPDHLVLTNRE
+263 VYKLPDNLVLTNRE

-291 ATNGKFVP
+291 ATSGKFVP
-299 RVFVIGTH
+299 RVFVMGTH
-307 KDKLGFLSRFWYR
+307 KDKLGFWSRHIR
-320 CIEKLNEELA
+320 KMNKELA
-330 PIYELYSDVMICKSP
+330 PIYKLYSDVMICKSP
-345 EEFIFSI
+345 EEFIFPI

-365 EEIQQHIQS
+365 EEIQQHIRS
-374 ATEDCGKA
+374 ATEKCGKA
-382 VHVPLKWLTLHLEI
+382 VDVPLKWLTLHLEI

-417 REDRVHLALE
+417 REDRVHLALD

-454 VRLSR
+454 SRLSL

-467 PDNGPAKESIELRKK
+467 PDNGPTKGSIELREK
-482 GVFKKGFLKR
+482 GVFNKGFLKR

-504 EDFLKLLESL
+504 EEFLKLLESL

-530 LSLEPPTEGS
+530 LSLECPKKGS
-540 YFKNGPIPLA
+540 SFKNGPVPLA

-577 DSYEFELRTDKP
+577 DSYEFQLRTDKP
-589 QWRGEIQVSEVEGKI
+589 QWRGEIQVSEVKRKI
-604 PGVMKLGDMKRWIQV
+604 PGVVKLGDRKRWIQV
-619 SYSSASPFCPLVHQ
+619 SYSSASTYCPLVHQ
-633 LVDSATQRAIKRF
+633 LVHSATQRAIERF
-646 YHTGIGSPTIGYV
+646 HHTGIGSPTIGYV
-659 CSLCEE
+659 CPLCKE

-673 ADQLF
+673 ADQHF
-678 VTCSKDKD
+678 VTCSKFDS
-686 KTGQVTADI
+686 KTGRATADM

>member
-1 MFICLIADNA
+1 M
-11 KKEGFGKN
+11 
-19 NIVDYLKHQKHL
+19 
-31 RHVEAA
+31 EAA
-37 EAALAEAMKEGGGE
+37 GAALAEAMKEGGGE
-51 LFLSNIVLHGPPGA
+51 LFLSNIILHGPPGA

-83 EQNATNILEKSV
+83 KQNATNILEKSV

-109 SGLFEVVDNEQII
+109 SGLFEVADNEQII
-122 ERLAGEVEALR
+122 EMLAGEVEALR
-133 EGKVDKPISSLPSQ
+133 EGKVDKPISIVPSQ
-147 CSFVDTPRP
+147 SSYVDTP
-156 VPIAEIPSISVSS
+156 VLIAEIPTIP
-169 VNPATSEGEVP
+169 VNLSTSEESGEVP
-180 SKDIPSVLT
+180 FKDIPSLLT
-189 SAEESIKK
+189 TAEESIKK
-197 KLVDAKTSSKMFN
+197 KLVDAKTSYKMFN
-210 SHWHHYVD
+210 SHWHHYID

-232 YRSPSHFILVM
+232 YRSPSHFIVVM
-243 RMTEGL
+243 RMTERL

-277 MIVRTCQIAQSIAK
+277 MIVRTCQIAHSIAK
-291 ATNGKFVP
+291 ATSGEFVP

-307 KDKLGFLSRFWYR
+307 KDKLGFWSSTQNH
-320 CIEKLNEELA
+320 CIQKLNKELA
-330 PIYELYSDVMICKSP
+330 PIYELYSDVLIQKSP
-345 EEFIFSI
+345 EEFIFPI
-352 NAMSKGKERQQYT
+352 NAMSKGKERRQYT

-374 ATEDCGKA
+374 ATEKCGKA
-382 VHVPLKWLTLHLEI
+382 VDVPLKWLTLHLEI

-417 REDRVHLALE
+417 REDRVDLALE

-454 VRLSR
+454 GRLSR
-459 LIKASFIP
+459 LIKSSFIS

-482 GVFKKGFLKR
+482 GVFKKEFLKR

-504 EDFLKLLESL
+504 EEFLKLLESL

-540 YFKNGPIPLA
+540 SFENGPVPLA

-556 ILPHGFFLTVAVEL
+556 ILHHGFFLTVAVEL
-570 LQKSRSR
+570 LQKSRGG
-577 DSYEFELRTDKP
+577 DSYEFELRKDKP
-589 QWRGEIQVSEVEGKI
+589 QWRGEIQMSEVEGKI
-604 PGVMKLGDMKRWIQV
+604 PGVVKLGDRKRWIQV
-619 SYSSASPFCPLVHQ
+619 SYSSASTYCPLVHQ
-633 LVDSATQRAIKRF
+633 LVHSATQRAVERF
-646 YHTGIGSPTIGYV
+646 HHTGIGSPTIGYI
-659 CSLCEE
+659 CPLCEE

-678 VTCSKDKD
+678 VTCSKDKEN
-686 KTGQVTADI
+686 TCQVTAGM

>member
-1 MFICLIADNA
+1 M
-11 KKEGFGKN
+11 
-19 NIVDYLKHQKHL
+19 
-31 RHVEAA
+31 EAA

-51 LFLSNIVLHGPPGA
+51 LFLSNIILHGPPGA

-83 EQNATNILEKSV
+83 KQNATNILEKSV

-109 SGLFEVVDNEQII
+109 SGLFEVADNEQII
-122 ERLAGEVEALR
+122 EMLAGEVEALR
-133 EGKVDKPISSLPSQ
+133 EGKVDKPISIVPSQ
-147 CSFVDTPRP
+147 SSYVDTP
-156 VPIAEIPSISVSS
+156 VLIAEIPTIP
-169 VNPATSEGEVP
+169 VNLSTSEESGEVP
-180 SKDIPSVLT
+180 FKDIPSLLT
-189 SAEESIKK
+189 TAEESIKK
-197 KLVDAKTSSKMFN
+197 KLVDAKTSYKMFN
-210 SHWHHYVD
+210 SHWHHYID

-232 YRSPSHFILVM
+232 YRSPSHFIVVM
-243 RMTEGL
+243 RMTERL

-277 MIVRTCQIAQSIAK
+277 MIVRTCQIAHSIAK
-291 ATNGKFVP
+291 ATSGEFVP

-307 KDKLGFLSRFWYR
+307 KDKLGFWSSTQNH
-320 CIEKLNEELA
+320 CIQKLNKELA
-330 PIYELYSDVMICKSP
+330 PIYELYSDVLIQKSP
-345 EEFIFSI
+345 EEFIFPI
-352 NAMSKGKERQQYT
+352 NAMSKGKERRQYT

-374 ATEDCGKA
+374 ATEKCGKA
-382 VHVPLKWLTLHLEI
+382 VDVPLKWLTLHLEI

-417 REDRVHLALE
+417 REDRVDLALE

-454 VRLSR
+454 GRLSR
-459 LIKASFIP
+459 LIKSSFIS

-482 GVFKKGFLKR
+482 GVFKKEFLKR

-504 EDFLKLLESL
+504 EEFLKLLESL

-540 YFKNGPIPLA
+540 SFENGPVPLA

-570 LQKSRSR
+570 LQKSRGG
-577 DSYEFELRTDKP
+577 DSYEFELRKDKP
-589 QWRGEIQVSEVEGKI
+589 QWRGEIQMSEVEGKI
-604 PGVMKLGDMKRWIQV
+604 PGVVKLGDRKRWIQV
-619 SYSSASPFCPLVHQ
+619 SYSSASTYCPLVHQ
-633 LVDSATQRAIKRF
+633 LVHSATQRAVERF
-646 YHTGIGSPTIGYV
+646 HHTGIGSPTIGYI
-659 CSLCEE
+659 CPLCEE

-678 VTCSKDKD
+678 VTCSKDKEN
-686 KTGQVTADI
+686 TCQVTAGM

>member
-1 MFICLIADNA
+1 MFIYLIADNA
-11 KKEGFGKN
+11 KKEGFKRKK
-19 NIVDYLKHQKHL
+19 IVNYLKHQKHL
-31 RHVEAA
+31 RQAA

-78 PLPKH
+78 SLPKH
-83 EQNATNILEKSV
+83 KQNATDILEKSV

-109 SGLFEVVDNEQII
+109 NGLFEVVDNEQII
-122 ERLAGEVEALR
+122 ERLAGEVETLR
-133 EGKVDKPISSLPSQ
+133 KGKVNKPISSVPSQ
-147 CSFVDTPRP
+147 SSFVDTP
-156 VPIAEIPSISVSS
+156 VLITEIPTISVSS
-169 VNPATSEGEVP
+169 INSSTSEGEVP
-180 SKDIPSVLT
+180 SKNIPPVLT

-232 YRSPSHFILVM
+232 YRSPSHFIVVM
-243 RMTEGL
+243 RLTEGL

-263 VYELPDHLVLTNRE
+263 VYNLPDHLVLTNRE

-291 ATNGKFVP
+291 ATSGKFVP

-307 KDKLGFLSRFWYR
+307 KDKLGFWSSTKNH

-330 PIYELYSDVMICKSP
+330 PIYKLYSDVLIQKSP
-345 EEFIFSI
+345 QDLIFPI
-352 NAMSKGKERQQYT
+352 NAMSKGKERRQYT
-365 EEIQQHIQS
+365 EEIQQLIQS
-374 ATEDCGKA
+374 ATENCGEA
-382 VHVPLKWLTLHLEI
+382 IHVPLKWLTLHLEI

-417 REDRVHLALE
+417 REDAVHLALE

-433 LILYYP
+433 LIQYYP

-454 VRLSR
+454 GRLSR

-467 PDNGPAKESIELRKK
+467 PDNGPAKESIELREK
-482 GVFKKGFLKR
+482 GVFKKEFLRR
-492 VFKGIE
+492 VFKSIE

-504 EDFLKLLESL
+504 EEFLKLLESL

-540 YFKNGPIPLA
+540 SFENGPVPLA
-550 LLWGDL
+550 LLWDDL
-556 ILPHGFFLTVAVEL
+556 ILPHGFFITVVVEL
-570 LQKSRSR
+570 LQKSRGR
-577 DSYEFELRTDKP
+577 DSYDCELRTDKP
-589 QWRGEIQVSEVEGKI
+589 QWRGEIQVSEVKRNI
-604 PGVMKLGDMKRWIQV
+604 PGVLKLGDRKSWIQV
-619 SYSSASPFCPLVHQ
+619 SYSSVSTYCPLVHQ
-633 LVDSATQRAIKRF
+633 LVDSATQRAVERF
-646 YHTGIGSPTIGYV
+646 NHTGIGSPTIGYV
-659 CSLCEE
+659 CPLCKD

-673 ADQLF
+673 AGQHF
-678 VTCSKDKD
+678 VTCFKDNS
-686 KTGQVTADI
+686 KTGPVTANM

>member
-1 MFICLIADNA
+1 MFNCLNADNA
-11 KKEGFGKN
+11 KKEGFGRD
-19 NIVDYLKHQKHL
+19 NIVDYLKHQKYL
-31 RHVEAA
+31 RQAA

-83 EQNATNILEKSV
+83 KQNATDILEKSV

-100 DRVTASTTA
+100 DRVTASTIA

-122 ERLAGEVEALR
+122 ERLAGEVKR
-133 EGKVDKPISSLPSQ
+133 HCEGKVDKPISSVPSQ
-147 CSFVDTPRP
+147 SSSVGTP
-156 VPIAEIPSISVSS
+156 VLVTEIPSISVSS
-169 VNPATSEGEVP
+169 INPATSEGEISR

-197 KLVDAKTSSKMFN
+197 KLMDAKTSSKMFN

-232 YRSPSHFILVM
+232 YRSPSHFIVVI

-291 ATNGKFVP
+291 AASSKFVP
-299 RVFVIGTH
+299 RVFVMGTH
-307 KDKLGFLSRFWYR
+307 KDKLGFLSHTRNR
-320 CIEKLNEELA
+320 CIERLNEELS
-330 PIYELYSDVMICKSP
+330 PIYKLYSDVMICKSP
-345 EEFIFSI
+345 EEFIFPI
-352 NAMSKGKERQQYT
+352 NAMSKGKERRRYT

-374 ATEDCGKA
+374 ATEKCGKA
-382 VHVPLKWLTLHLEI
+382 VHVPLKWLILHLEI

-417 REDRVHLALE
+417 REDRVDLALE

-454 VRLSR
+454 GRLSC

-467 PDNGPAKESIELRKK
+467 PDNSPAKESIELREK
-482 GVFKKGFLKR
+482 GVFKKEFLKR
-492 VFKGIE
+492 VFKCIE

-504 EDFLKLLESL
+504 EEFLKLLESL
-514 KVAVHIGGDEY
+514 KVAVHIGGDKY

-540 YFKNGPIPLA
+540 SFENGPVPLV
-550 LLWGDL
+550 LFWDDL

-570 LQKSRSR
+570 LQKSRSG
-577 DSYEFELRTDKP
+577 DSYEFQLRTDKP
-589 QWRGEIQVSEVEGKI
+589 QWRGEIQVSEVDGRI
-604 PGVMKLGDMKRWIQV
+604 PGVVKLGDRKRWIQV
-619 SYSSASPFCPLVHQ
+619 SCSSDSDITYCPLVHQ
-633 LVDSATQRAIKRF
+633 LVHNATQQAIERF
-646 YHTGIGSPTIGYV
+646 HHTGIGSPTIGYV
-659 CSLCEE
+659 CPLCKE

-673 ADQLF
+673 DNQRS
-678 VTCSKDKD
+678 VTCLKNKD
-686 KTGQVTADI
+686 KTSQVTADM
-695 SCWTQGT
+695 SCWTQGI